1 MRRIDRK
8 DSPLPKQTIRKLA
21 GIRRL
26 IETVNGQLAERYGIK
41 TTVARDLW
49 HLMNRIIRK
58 ILSHTMGVYIN
69 IMHNVGPLK
78 LRLLV
83 N

>member
-1 MRRIDRK
+1 MK
-8 DSPLPKQTIRKLA
+8 SPLTGK
-21 GIRRL
+21 RRL
-26 IETVNGQLAERYGIK
+26 IETVAGQLAERFGIK
-41 TTVARDLW
+41 TTFARDLW

-58 ILSHTMGVYIN
+58 ILSHTIGVLIN
-69 IMHNVGPLK
+69 MKLNIEPLK